1 MAITPETRKPT
12 EIPAPELVDT
22 EGHRVTSTA
31 NRAAHETREAGAQA
45 GQAVQHSAEVV
56 GLLASRAIEQGQE
69 GVRLG
74 LRTVAEAQ
82 RPVAERSYEQ
92 SQQAVEILAGVSE
105 AYRQA
110 AERTANDLQALAVSW
125 THFLRGMQQ
134 WQHAY
139 FDMAQ
144 RALQRF
150 GTRPREL
157 LRAGSPVEAAQIQRD
172 LYIESVNSTITSG
185 STLLQLA
192 GQIIQETVRP
202 LQERAR
208 LQG

>member
-1 MAITPETRKPT
+1 AAGETR
-12 EIPAPELVDT
+12 
-22 EGHRVTSTA
+22 
-31 NRAAHETREAGAQA
+31 QA
-45 GQAVQHSAEVV
+45 GERGGQAAQHSAEVA
-56 GLLASRAIEQGQE
+56 GLLASRAIEQGRE

-82 RPVAERSYEQ
+82 RPVAERGIAQ
-92 SQQAVEILAGVSE
+92 GQQAIETAAGVSE

-110 AERTANDLQALAVSW
+110 AERAAEDVQALAVSC
-125 THFLRGMQQ
+125 THFVRGAQQ

-150 GTRPREL
+150 GGRPQAL
-157 LRAGSPVEAAQIQRD
+157 LRAGSPVEAAQVQRD
-172 LYIESVNSTITSG
+172 LYVEMVNSAVASG

-192 GQIIQETVRP
+192 GQVAQDIARP

-208 LQG
+208 LHG

>member
-1 MAITPETRKPT
+1 MAVTPEIRKPIET
-12 EIPAPELVDT
+12 PAAGLVDA
-22 EGHRVTSTA
+22 EGHKVSA
-31 NRAAHETREAGAQA
+31 AAGRAADETRRAGEQG
-45 GQAVQHSAEVV
+45 GQAAQHSAEVV
-56 GLLASRAIEQGQE
+56 GLLASRAIEQGRE

-82 RPVAERSYEQ
+82 RPVAERGYEQ
-92 SQQAVEILAGVSE
+92 GQQAIETAARASE

-110 AERTANDLQALAVSW
+110 AERTAEDVQALAVSW
-125 THFLRGMQQ
+125 THFLRGAQQ

-139 FDMAQ
+139 FEMAQ

-150 GTRPREL
+150 GSRPQEL
-157 LRAGSPVEAAQIQRD
+157 LRAGSPVEAARIQRD
-172 LYIESVNSTITSG
+172 LYVEAVTSAVASG

-192 GQIIQETVRP
+192 GQVAQDTARP

-208 LQG
+208 LHG

>member
-1 MAITPETRKPT
+1 MAVTPEIRKAAET
-12 EIPAPELVDT
+12 PAPGLVDA
-22 EGHRVTSTA
+22 EGQRMAGAA
-31 NRAAHETREAGAQA
+31 NRAADATREAGEQG
-45 GQAVQHSAEVV
+45 GQAAQRSAEVV
-56 GLLASRAIEQGQE
+56 GLLASRAIEQGRE

-82 RPVAERSYEQ
+82 RPVAERGYEEG
-92 SQQAVEILAGVSE
+92 QQAIETAAGVSE

-110 AERTANDLQALAVSW
+110 AERTAEDVQALAVSC
-125 THFLRGMQQ
+125 THFVRGAQQ

-150 GTRPREL
+150 GSRPQAL
-157 LRAGSPVEAAQIQRD
+157 LRAGSPVEAAQVQRD
-172 LYIESVNSTITSG
+172 LYVEMVNSAVASG

-192 GQIIQETVRP
+192 GQVAQDTARP

-208 LQG
+208 LHG

>member
-1 MAITPETRKPT
+1 MAVTPEIRKPAET
-12 EIPAPELVDT
+12 PAPGLVDA
-22 EGHRVTSTA
+22 GGQKVSATA
-31 NRAAHETREAGAQA
+31 GRAAHEAREAGEQGAQA
-45 GQAVQHSAEVV
+45 AQHSAEGV
-56 GLLASRAIEQGQE
+56 GLLASRAIEQGRE
-69 GVRLG
+69 GMRLG

-82 RPVAERSYEQ
+82 RPVAERGYEQ
-92 SQQAVEILAGVSE
+92 GQRAIETAAGVSE

-110 AERTANDLQALAVSW
+110 AERTAEDAQALAVSC
-125 THFLRGMQQ
+125 TQLVRGAQQ

-150 GTRPREL
+150 GGRPQAL
-157 LRAGSPVEAAQIQRD
+157 LRAGSPVEAARIQRD
-172 LYIESVNSTITSG
+172 LYVEMVNSAIASG

-192 GQIIQETVRP
+192 GQVAQDTVRP

-208 LQG
+208 LHG

>member
-1 MAITPETRKPT
+1 MAITNETRKPIDT
-12 EIPAPELVDT
+12 PASGLVDA
-22 EGHRVTSTA
+22 GGQKVSATA
-31 NRAAHETREAGAQA
+31 SRAAHEAREAGEQG
-45 GQAVQHSAEVV
+45 GQAAQHSAEVV
-56 GLLASRAIEQGQE
+56 GLLASRAIEQGRE
-69 GVRLG
+69 GMRLG

-82 RPVAERSYEQ
+82 RPVAERGIAQ
-92 SQQAVEILAGVSE
+92 GQQAIETAAGVSE

-110 AERTANDLQALAVSW
+110 AERTAEDVQALAVSW
-125 THFLRGMQQ
+125 THFVRGAQQ

-144 RALQRF
+144 RAFHRF

-157 LRAGSPVEAAQIQRD
+157 LRANSPVEAAQIQRD
-172 LYIESVNSTITSG
+172 LYVEMVNSAIASG

-192 GQIIQETVRP
+192 GQIAQDTVRP

-208 LQG
+208 LHG

>member
-1 MAITPETRKPT
+1 MAVMPETRKPAET
-12 EIPAPELVDT
+12 HAPGLVDA
-22 EGHRVTSTA
+22 EGQKAAATA
-31 NRAAHETREAGAQA
+31 NRAADETRQA
-45 GQAVQHSAEVV
+45 GEQGGQAAQHSAEVV
-56 GLLASRAIEQGQE
+56 GLLASRAIEQGRE
-69 GVRLG
+69 GVRMG

-82 RPVAERSYEQ
+82 RPVAERGYEEG
-92 SQQAVEILAGVSE
+92 QQAIETAARVSE

-110 AERTANDLQALAVSW
+110 AERTAEDVQALAVSC
-125 THFLRGMQQ
+125 TQFVRGAQQ

-150 GTRPREL
+150 GGRPQAL

-172 LYIESVNSTITSG
+172 LYVEMVNSAIASG

-192 GQIIQETVRP
+192 GQVAQDTARP

-208 LQG
+208 LHG

>member
-1 MAITPETRKPT
+1 MAITNETRKPA
-12 EIPAPELVDT
+12 EAPAPGLVDA
-22 EGHRVTSTA
+22 GGQRVSA
-31 NRAAHETREAGAQA
+31 AADRAAGAAGEAGERG
-45 GQAVQHSAEVV
+45 GQAAQHSAEVV
-56 GLLASRAIEQGQE
+56 GLLASRALEQGRE

-82 RPVAERSYEQ
+82 RPVAERGYAQ
-92 SQQAVEILAGVSE
+92 GQQAIETAARVSE

-110 AERTANDLQALAVSW
+110 AERTAEDVQALAVSW
-125 THFLRGMQQ
+125 THLVRGAQQ

-144 RALQRF
+144 RALQRL
-150 GTRPREL
+150 GGRPQAL

-172 LYIESVNSTITSG
+172 LYVEAVGSAIVSG
-185 STLLQLA
+185 SALLQLA
-192 GQIIQETVRP
+192 GQIAQDTARP

-208 LQG
+208 LHG